1 MKERMNFGKFLIRL
15 CTPVAHLIFPFKTLG
30 REHIPPASDTDRIV
44 LICNHISEIDPV
56 FLEMGQR
63 RHIYFMAKEE
73 LFHSRFNN
81 WFFGKQLGAFPVRRG
96 KGDSGAIDT
105 ARDVVESGRIMGIFP
120 EGTRSKDGK
129 LGRFKSGAA
138 LIVSQTGANVLP
150 VCIVTKNQHLR
161 PFHRTKIVFGPLITS
176 EELHLDNKDQPDLRY
191 ATRMMS
197 ERIGRMIEENQ

>member
-15 CTPVAHLIFPFKTLG
+15 CTPLAHLIFPFKTLG

-96 KGDSGAIDT
+96 KGGRSTRPGMWWNRDESWAYSRKEPVQRTGSWGALNL
-105 ARDVVESGRIMGIFP
+105 APLLSYPR
-120 EGTRSKDGK
+120 
-129 LGRFKSGAA
+129 LGRTFCPFA
-138 LIVSQTGANVLP
+138 LSQ
-150 VCIVTKNQHLR
+150 
-161 PFHRTKIVFGPLITS
+161 KISICGLSI
-176 EELHLDNKDQPDLRY
+176 
-191 ATRMMS
+191 
-197 ERIGRMIEENQ
+197 ERRLCSAP